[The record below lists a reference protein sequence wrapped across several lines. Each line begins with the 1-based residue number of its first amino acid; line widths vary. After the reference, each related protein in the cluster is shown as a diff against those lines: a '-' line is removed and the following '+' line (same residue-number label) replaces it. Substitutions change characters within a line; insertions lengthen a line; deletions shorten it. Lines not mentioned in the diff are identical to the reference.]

1 MGHVISI
8 TNQKGGVGKTLTAT
22 SLASILTSKGYNVLS
37 IDLDPQ
43 CNFDQVAGGPG
54 EIKQYDTTSLSI
66 LNVLNQECTIED
78 AIVETD
84 IGKLVRATPNL
95 SQWTGR
101 PFFSRTEYDR
111 CRNQKGLNSDE
122 IVKIMDERFK
132 SGWGATEHKTLDW
145 ELREVRDKYDYII
158 LDTNPSLTLLTLNS
172 LYTADY
178 ILIPVFPEEP
188 SRKAVLELRDTIN
201 GLIAS
206 NHGEVTAQILGIL
219 ITKYKH
225 RTNVSKAYAAQYKR
239 LAKSMGTILFET
251 KIREGISAVEYTNK
265 KRDLIRYAPNS
276 PVAQDYRAFVD
287 EFIMRISAMEVGH
300 HG

>member
-22 SLASILTSKGYNVLS
+22 SLASILTSRGYTVLS

-54 EIKQYDTTSLSI
+54 EIKQYDTKSLSI
-66 LNVLNQECTIED
+66 LNVLNQECTIDD

-84 IGKLVRATPNL
+84 IGKLVRSTPNL

-101 PFFSRTEYDR
+101 PFFSRTEYDKY
-111 CRNQKGLNSDE
+111 RNQIGMSSDE
-122 IVKIMDERFK
+122 IIKIMDDRFQ

-145 ELREVRDKYDYII
+145 ELREVRDKYDFVI

-188 SRKAVLELRDTIN
+188 SRKAVLELYDTIN
-201 GLIAS
+201 DLIAS
-206 NHGEVTAQILGIL
+206 NPGEVTAQIAGIL

-225 RTNVSKAYAAQYKR
+225 RTKVSRAYAAQYKK
-239 LAKSMGTILFET
+239 LARSMGTILFET
-251 KIREGISAVEYTNK
+251 KIREGISVIEYTNK

-276 PVAQDYRAFVD
+276 TVAQDYQAFVN
-287 EFIMRISAMEVGH
+287 EFLTRISVMEGH

>member
-22 SLASILTSKGYNVLS
+22 SLASILTSRGYNVLS

-54 EIKQYDTTSLSI
+54 EIKQFDTKSLSI
-66 LNVLNQECTIED
+66 LNVLNQECSIED

-84 IGKLVRATPNL
+84 VGKLVRSTPNL

-101 PFFSRTEYDR
+101 PFFSRMEYDR
-111 CRNQKGLNSDE
+111 YRNQKSMSYDE
-122 IVKIMDERFK
+122 IGKIMEERFK

-145 ELREVRDKYDYII
+145 ELRDVRDKYDFII

-188 SRKAVLELRDTIN
+188 SRKAVLELRDTIYD
-201 GLIAS
+201 LIAS
-206 NHGEVTAQILGIL
+206 NPGEVTARIIGIL

-225 RTNVSKAYAAQYKR
+225 RTKVSKAYAAQYKR
-239 LAKSMGTILFET
+239 LAASMDTVLFDT
-251 KIREGISAVEYTNK
+251 KIREGISVVEYTNK
-265 KRDLIRYAPNS
+265 KRDLIRYAPSS
-276 PVAQDYRAFVD
+276 PVAQDYQAFVS
-287 EFIMRISAMEVGH
+287 EFLMRISSMEGN

>member
-22 SLASILTSKGYNVLS
+22 SLASILTSRGYNILS

-54 EIKQYDTTSLSI
+54 EIKQYDTKSLSI

-84 IGKLVRATPNL
+84 IGKLVRSTPNL

-111 CRNQKGLNSDE
+111 LRNQLGMKSDE
-122 IVKIMDERFK
+122 IVKVMDDRFQ

-145 ELREVRDKYDYII
+145 ELRDVRNKYDFII

-188 SRKAVLELRDTIN
+188 SRKAVLELYDTIN
-201 GLIAS
+201 DLIAS
-206 NHGEVTAQILGIL
+206 NHGEVTAQIVGIL

-225 RTNVSKAYAAQYKR
+225 RTKVSRAYAAQYKK

-251 KIREGISAVEYTNK
+251 KIREGISVIEYTNK

-276 PVAQDYRAFVD
+276 TVAQDYQTFVN
-287 EFIMRISAMEVGH
+287 EFLTRISVMEGH
-300 HG
+300 YG